1 MQRRHLFALEST
13 EIPNKRAMAGG
24 GGKNSGLLKMEIE
37 WDAKG
42 KGGKSAKARRES
54 RMILKIYSF
63 LHLNLQ
69 EHEVEAESSAE
80 IQTTV
85 AQ

>member
-1 MQRRHLFALEST
+1 
-13 EIPNKRAMAGG
+13 MAGG

-42 KGGKSAKARRES
+42 KGGKSAKPRIES
-54 RMILKIYSF
+54 RMIQQSAERKLETQSATVTVWAEIYSF
-63 LHLNLQ
+63 LHLISKNMKLK
-69 EHEVEAESSAE
+69 AESRAE
-80 IQTTV
+80 IQTIV